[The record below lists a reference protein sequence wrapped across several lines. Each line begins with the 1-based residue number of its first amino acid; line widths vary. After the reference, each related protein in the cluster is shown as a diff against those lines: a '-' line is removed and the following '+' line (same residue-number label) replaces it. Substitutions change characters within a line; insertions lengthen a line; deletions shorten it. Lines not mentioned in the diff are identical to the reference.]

1 MYRVTAYIFFLFSVF
16 VFHSR
21 NSQSCSWQH
30 ICFSKAKILLVNS
43 FIWHCLHTFL
53 TLSSPTANPFLTKH
67 SPSKMHEGNVIKRS
81 QPRKNWLHL
90 NVQWS
95 LLDKVKVQNRL
106 CMFFCYAVHML
117 ETGIWY
123 IIIIIDHSVGA
134 RKMKGIFSHVFVWSG
149 VWALW
154 PPCIPIWGISKKFP
168 SNLII
173 IIHRCLL

>member
-1 MYRVTAYIFFLFSVF
+1 MYRVTAYIFFSVF

-30 ICFSKAKILLVNS
+30 ICFSKAKIFLVDS

-53 TLSSPTANPFLTKH
+53 TLSSPTANPALTKH

-90 NVQWS
+90 NVQWP

-134 RKMKGIFSHVFVWSG
+134 RKMKGFFPICLFDLGFG
-149 VWALW
+149 YYIY
-154 PPCIPIWGISKKFP
+154 IPIWGISKKFP